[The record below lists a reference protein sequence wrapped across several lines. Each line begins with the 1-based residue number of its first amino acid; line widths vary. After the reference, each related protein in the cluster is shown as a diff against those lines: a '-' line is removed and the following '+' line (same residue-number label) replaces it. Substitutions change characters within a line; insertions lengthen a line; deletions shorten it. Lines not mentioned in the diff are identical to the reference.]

1 MHFFKLLNLVNSFTT
16 RPVGYRIDIGL
27 VCKLKTEK
35 VNDFFRAF
43 KKSLN
48 TCSLKRICYVIRQ
61 SMWLVINPIS
71 VDNFAEGGSVSH
83 TAIHFSWLGRKAEL
97 YRFLLGP
104 SGIN

>member
-1 MHFFKLLNLVNSFTT
+1 M
-16 RPVGYRIDIGL
+16 I
-27 VCKLKTEK
+27 
-35 VNDFFRAF
+35 FFRAF

-48 TCSLKRICYVIRQ
+48 TCTLKRICYVIRQ

-97 YRFLLGP
+97 FRFFAWSIGDQLIQIFKGAV
-104 SGIN
+104 